1 MANEWNDSVREQAVT
16 RLLRRKDT
24 SHGNGWTDDPAR
36 AQVFSDALEAATTCG
51 RFKLT
56 NMELAL
62 RVEPGACDVFC
73 TTMCWR
79 SDFPKPGNHLIRLR
93 PRPGKP

>member
-1 MANEWNDSVREQAVT
+1 MANKWNGNLQQQAVR

-24 SHGNGWTDDPAR
+24 SQYFDGNGWTDDPAR
-36 AQVFSDALEAATTCG
+36 AQMFSDALEAASTCG

-73 TTMCWR
+73 TTIC
-79 SDFPKPGNHLIRLR
+79 
-93 PRPGKP
+93 